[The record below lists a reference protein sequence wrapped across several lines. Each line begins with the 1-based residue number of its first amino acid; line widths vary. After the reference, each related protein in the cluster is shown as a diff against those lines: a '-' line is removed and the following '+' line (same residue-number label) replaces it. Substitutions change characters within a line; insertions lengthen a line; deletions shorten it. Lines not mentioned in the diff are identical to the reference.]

1 MPRPTCTH
9 GFTLMELMIAVA
21 IIGILGGI
29 AIPAYL
35 GYLDKARIAR
45 TIAEIR
51 HIEKSIKLA
60 YATTERYP
68 TSLAEVSADK
78 ILDPWG
84 TPYQY
89 FNPNAGVAAE
99 GAAREETLTAWTW
112 FSPGSAYGN
121 PTNQGQGNGNG
132 GENRGSGGNRGGN
145 SQSGRGNSRNAAGNA
160 DVSDS
165 GSGGAQTSG
174 GARKDRFGVPLNTDF
189 DLYSMGKDRSSTDSL
204 STPNSHDDILRANDG
219 AFVGLASDF

>member
-1 MPRPTCTH
+1 
-9 GFTLMELMIAVA
+9 MELMIVVA

-60 YATTERYP
+60 YATAERYP

-89 FNPNAGVAAE
+89 FNLNAGVAAR
-99 GAAREETLTAWTW
+99 GAAWQETLTTWTW
-112 FSPGSAYGN
+112 FSPASAYAN
-121 PTNQGQGNGNG
+121 SANQGQGNGG
-132 GENRGSGGNRGGN
+132 AGDNRGSGSSRGGS
-145 SQSGRGNSRNAAGNA
+145 SQSAGRGNSRNAPGNA
-160 DVSDS
+160 DVSNS

-174 GARKDRFGVPLNTDF
+174 GARKDRFGVSLNTDF
-189 DLYSMGKDRSSTDSL
+189 DLYSMGKDRSSTDSV
-204 STPNSHDDILRANDG
+204 STPNSYDDILRANDG

>member
-1 MPRPTCTH
+1 
-9 GFTLMELMIAVA
+9 MELMIAVA

-29 AIPAYL
+29 AVPGYL
-35 GYLDKARIAR
+35 AYLDKARIAR

-60 YATTERYP
+60 YATTDRYP
-68 TSLAEVSADK
+68 GSLAEVSADK

-89 FNPNAGVAAE
+89 YNPNAGLAAE
-99 GAAREETLTAWTW
+99 SITRDQVFAAWTW
-112 FSPGSAYGN
+112 FSPATAHAT
-121 PTNQGQGNGNG
+121 PANQGQGNGGNKD
-132 GENRGSGGNRGGN
+132 NRGSEKSRGGN
-145 SQSGRGNSRNAAGNA
+145 SQNAGRRNPGDAANDANSNG
-160 DVSDS
+160 S
-165 GSGGAQTSG
+165 GSPQSSG
-174 GARKDRFGVPLNTDF
+174 GSRKDRFGVSLNTDF

-204 STPNSHDDILRANDG
+204 ATPSSYDDILRANDG